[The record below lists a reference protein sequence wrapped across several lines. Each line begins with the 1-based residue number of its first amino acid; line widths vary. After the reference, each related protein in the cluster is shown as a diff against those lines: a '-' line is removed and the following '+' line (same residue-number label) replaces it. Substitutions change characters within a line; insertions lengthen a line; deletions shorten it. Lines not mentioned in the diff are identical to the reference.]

1 MSMASSKLK
10 KLVSRKLIEKGISW
24 IN

>member
-10 KLVSRKLIEKGISW
+10 KIVSRKLIEKGISW